1 MNRLKSACIA
11 AITIR
16 CPMAL
21 YVYRLMQPFYI
32 KYVIPKL
39 FPQFTKN
46 FTHLKRT
53 FVSVVVDTYILKFLN
68 TAIYMGGTNL
78 IETNFDW
85 ESTKK
90 LFRET
95 YWTQMKVTFVYYT
108 PYKIILYG
116 WVPLYLR
123 NIFAHIM
130 SITWGII
137 FSFMQH
143 M

>member
-1 MNRLKSACIA
+1 M
-11 AITIR
+11 
-16 CPMAL
+16 
-21 YVYRLMQPFYI
+21 
-32 KYVIPKL
+32 
-39 FPQFTKN
+39 
-46 FTHLKRT
+46 
-53 FVSVVVDTYILKFLN
+53 SVVVDTYILKFLN

-137 FSFMQH
+137 FSFM
-143 M
+143 